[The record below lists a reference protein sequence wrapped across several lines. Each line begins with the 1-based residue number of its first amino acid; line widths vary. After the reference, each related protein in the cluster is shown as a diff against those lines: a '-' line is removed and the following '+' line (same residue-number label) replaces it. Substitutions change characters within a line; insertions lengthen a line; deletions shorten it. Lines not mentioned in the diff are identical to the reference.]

1 MAISSPTLDTC
12 WATGIACDPEK
23 VFTETDPVCAQYGLI
38 QGQKRLVEACFRLV
52 SFCLSDAGSTL
63 MVRLNIR

>member
-1 MAISSPTLDTC
+1 MVISSLTLNTCRAIS
-12 WATGIACDPEK
+12 IARDPEK
-23 VFTETDPVCAQYGLI
+23 VFTEIDPVRTRYGLI

>member
-12 WATGIACDPEK
+12 RAIGIACDPEK
-23 VFTETDPVCAQYGLI
+23 VFTEIDPVCAQYGLI
-38 QGQKRLVEACFRLV
+38 QGQERLLVGYFRLV